1 MKVNFKLVGVDCAV
15 CASKLENAINK
26 LPYIKSASLNF
37 VDLKL
42 YVETIPD
49 YSSSEQELENNLQ
62 ELTTKVLPNV
72 IVKSL
77 SKQNYLDKLKS
88 KSKNKNFV
96 NSNVSLTTVSHN
108 HVTEQDIE
116 EALKQE
122 ELNNLPSL
130 QSFSKHEE
138 VVSNVKSS
146 HKINW
151 FSLSFIKVYASLILF
166 ILGLT
171 LPVGFWWKFSI
182 YLVSYIIVGYDV
194 VFSAIKNIFKG
205 KFLDEKFLMSLAS
218 IAAFCINE
226 MPEAVAVM
234 LLYQIGE
241 LFQNHA
247 VQKSRSA
254 IGNIINLKSES
265 ANKIV
270 NGEVSVVTPD
280 DLQLNDI
287 ILIKVGEK
295 VPTDVEII
303 KGQTNFNTSM
313 VTGES
318 MPMFAEPS
326 SKVYSGCINLTE
338 AVYAK
343 VTSVYADST
352 VAKILD
358 LVENNT
364 ENKSKAENFITK
376 FAKYYTPIVV
386 FIAVILF
393 ALFPLYGGGITEAIH
408 KSAVFLVISCPCALV
423 ISIPLTYYCGLGVSA
438 KNGLLIKGANVL
450 DSINELKAVCFDKT
464 GTITLGK
471 FKITEIYAENNE
483 KVMLKYLVY
492 AESVS
497 NHPIAK
503 CIVANNKINQ
513 NLITSAKEIMGK
525 GVIATVEG
533 NQIICGNEKLLK
545 DYKVKF
551 NPQNVAGTIIYVA
564 KNKEYLG
571 YVVVSDVIKP
581 TSKQA
586 IANLKTYNIK
596 SVMLTG
602 DNQATAEF
610 VAFEVGLSEFKHN
623 LLPQNKVAEFET
635 LKSQHKFVGY
645 VGDGINDAPVLNK
658 AHVGYAM
665 GLNGSDSAI
674 EFADVVVMTDDLN
687 SVVDS
692 VKIAKATRKIAIQN
706 IVFCLVIKLAIMV
719 LGILNLAPMY
729 LAIFADVGVSMLAIL
744 NAIRIFL
751 VKFNKNKSKGK

>member
-130 QSFSKHEE
+130 QSFSKHED
-138 VVSNVKSS
+138 VVSNLKNT

-326 SKVYSGCINLTE
+326 TKVYSGCINLTE

-525 GVIATVEG
+525 GVVATIEG

-719 LGILNLAPMY
+719 LGVLNLAPMY

>member
-138 VVSNVKSS
+138 VVSNVKST

-182 YLVSYIIVGYDV
+182 YLVSYVIVGYDV

-326 SKVYSGCINLTE
+326 TKVYSGCINLTE

-525 GVIATVEG
+525 GVVATVEG

-692 VKIAKATRKIAIQN
+692 IKIAKATRKIAIQN

>member
-138 VVSNVKSS
+138 VVSNVKST

-182 YLVSYIIVGYDV
+182 YLVSYVIVGYDV

-326 SKVYSGCINLTE
+326 TKVYSGCINLTE

>member
-116 EALKQE
+116 KALKQE

-130 QSFSKHEE
+130 QSFSKPEE
-138 VVSNVKSS
+138 VVSNVKST

-326 SKVYSGCINLTE
+326 TKVYSGCINLTE

-525 GVIATVEG
+525 GVVATVEG

-581 TSKQA
+581 TSKP
-586 IANLKTYNIK
+586 
-596 SVMLTG
+596 VMLTG

-635 LKSQHKFVGY
+635 LKLQHKFVGY
-645 VGDGINDAPVLNK
+645 VGDGINDSPVLNK

-706 IVFCLVIKLAIMV
+706 IVFCVVIKLAIMV
-719 LGILNLAPMY
+719 LVVLNLAPMY

>member
-96 NSNVSLTTVSHN
+96 NSNVSLTTISHN

-138 VVSNVKSS
+138 VVSNFKST

-254 IGNIINLKSES
+254 ISNIINLKSES

-270 NGEVSVVTPD
+270 NGGVSVVTPD

-326 SKVYSGCINLTE
+326 TKVYSGCINLTE

-525 GVIATVEG
+525 GVVATVEG

-719 LGILNLAPMY
+719 LGVLNLAPMY